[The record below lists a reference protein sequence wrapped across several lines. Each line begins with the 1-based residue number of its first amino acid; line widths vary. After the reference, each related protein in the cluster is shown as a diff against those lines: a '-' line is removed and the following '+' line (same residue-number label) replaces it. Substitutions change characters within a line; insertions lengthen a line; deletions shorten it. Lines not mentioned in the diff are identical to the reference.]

1 LIRSLHAKNF
11 TIIDDIEINFNDGMT
26 VLTGETGA
34 GKSILIDALSL
45 VIGERGNSTLI
56 KDKEKRAEFTADFD
70 ISSNATAKS
79 WLNESSL
86 DDELECVLR
95 RIISPDGRSKAFING
110 NQVNLQSL
118 KQLGEL
124 LVDIH
129 GQHFHQSLG
138 KQEVQRTLIDHF
150 GQLISLRNDI
160 KIKYDNWR
168 SLSKKLADIESF
180 DKNREAKLDLLE
192 FQHEEL
198 ESLAIEKNEYE
209 SNIIEYSRLH
219 NTEKITA
226 GINQIIDSLHDSEI
240 TNVYSLMSN
249 SIKSLN
255 SLIDYD
261 DKLIEAKTLLDEAAI
276 HSSEAIDFLKRYQSR
291 IEFNPER
298 AHQLDERINAIK
310 SIARKHHVEPNEL
323 HNTQEQIKKEL
334 NNINNSALDQKQLI
348 KQTEEA
354 LDEYIKLAAVL
365 SKKRLLCAKK
375 LSSLVTEAMSSLGM
389 PNGIFE
395 ISIDSN
401 ESISVHGM
409 DDISFLI
416 SANPG
421 QAPQS
426 ISKIASGG
434 ELSRMSLAIQVIASE
449 GNYIP
454 TMVFDEVDSGV
465 GGAVAEM
472 VGLRLKEL
480 GENRQVLCVTHL
492 PQVASQAKSHIK
504 INKMTDGKS
513 TKVHLTNLM
522 RNSRVEEIARM
533 LGGIKVTKRTREHA
547 AEMLEI
553 KG

>member
-1 LIRSLHAKNF
+1 MIRSLHAKNF

-70 ISSNATAKS
+70 ISSNAAAKS

-198 ESLAIEKNEYE
+198 ESLAIEENEYE

-240 TNVYSLMSN
+240 TNAYSLMSN

-354 LDEYIKLAAVL
+354 LDEYIKLEAVL

>member
-1 LIRSLHAKNF
+1 MIRSLHAKNF

-198 ESLAIEKNEYE
+198 ESLAIEENEYE

-240 TNVYSLMSN
+240 TNAYSLMSN

>member
-1 LIRSLHAKNF
+1 LHAKNF

>member
-1 LIRSLHAKNF
+1 MIRSLHAKNF

-70 ISSNATAKS
+70 ISSNAAAKL

-198 ESLAIEKNEYE
+198 ESLAIEENEYE

-240 TNVYSLMSN
+240 TNAYSLMSN

-298 AHQLDERINAIK
+298 AHQLDDRINAIK
-310 SIARKHHVEPNEL
+310 SIARKHHVEPNDL

-547 AEMLEI
+547 AEMLKI

>member
-1 LIRSLHAKNF
+1 MIRSLHAKNF

-70 ISSNATAKS
+70 ISSNAAAKS

-198 ESLAIEKNEYE
+198 ESLAIEENEYE

-240 TNVYSLMSN
+240 TNAYSLMSN

-334 NNINNSALDQKQLI
+334 NYINNSALDQKQLI

-533 LGGIKVTKRTREHA
+533 LGGIRVTKRTREHA

>member
-1 LIRSLHAKNF
+1 MHAKNF

-240 TNVYSLMSN
+240 TNAYSLMSN

>member
-1 LIRSLHAKNF
+1 MIRSLHAKNF

-70 ISSNATAKS
+70 ISSNAAAKL

-198 ESLAIEKNEYE
+198 ESLAIEENEYE

-240 TNVYSLMSN
+240 TNAYSLMSN

-298 AHQLDERINAIK
+298 AHQLDDRINAIK
-310 SIARKHHVEPNEL
+310 SIARKHHVEPNDL

-354 LDEYIKLAAVL
+354 LDEYIKLATVL

-547 AEMLEI
+547 AEMLKI

>member
-1 LIRSLHAKNF
+1 MIRSLHAKNF

>member
-1 LIRSLHAKNF
+1 MIRSLHAKNF

-70 ISSNATAKS
+70 ISSNAAAKS
-79 WLNESSL
+79 WLKESSL

-160 KIKYDNWR
+160 KIKYNNWR
-168 SLSKKLADIESF
+168 SLSKKLADSESF

-198 ESLAIEKNEYE
+198 ESLAIEENEYE
-209 SNIIEYSRLH
+209 SNSIEYSRLH

-240 TNVYSLMSN
+240 TNAYSLMSN

-334 NNINNSALDQKQLI
+334 NYINNSALDQKQLI

-375 LSSLVTEAMSSLGM
+375 LSILVTEAMSSLGM

-533 LGGIKVTKRTREHA
+533 LGGIRVTKRTREHA

>member
-1 LIRSLHAKNF
+1 MIRSLHAKNF
-11 TIIDDIEINFNDGMT
+11 TIIDAIEINFNDGMT

>member
-1 LIRSLHAKNF
+1 MIRSLHAKNF

-160 KIKYDNWR
+160 NIKYDNWR

>member
-1 LIRSLHAKNF
+1 MIRSLHAKNF

-70 ISSNATAKS
+70 ISSNAAAKS

-198 ESLAIEKNEYE
+198 ESLAIEENEYE

-240 TNVYSLMSN
+240 TNAYSLMSN

-334 NNINNSALDQKQLI
+334 NYINNSALDQKQLI

>member
-1 LIRSLHAKNF
+1 MIRSLHAKNF

-198 ESLAIEKNEYE
+198 ESLAIEENEYE

>member
-1 LIRSLHAKNF
+1 MIRSLHAKNF

-240 TNVYSLMSN
+240 TNAYSLMSN

>member
-1 LIRSLHAKNF
+1 LHAKNF

-240 TNVYSLMSN
+240 TNAYSLMSN

>member
-1 LIRSLHAKNF
+1 MIRSLHAKNF

-70 ISSNATAKS
+70 ISSNAAAKS

-198 ESLAIEKNEYE
+198 ESLAIEENEYE

-240 TNVYSLMSN
+240 TNAYSLMSN

-533 LGGIKVTKRTREHA
+533 LGGIRVTKRTREHA

>member
-1 LIRSLHAKNF
+1 MIRSLHAKNF

-70 ISSNATAKS
+70 ISSNAAAKS

-160 KIKYDNWR
+160 KIKYNNWR
-168 SLSKKLADIESF
+168 SLSKKLADSESF

-198 ESLAIEKNEYE
+198 ESLAIEENEYE

-240 TNVYSLMSN
+240 TNAYSLMSN

-310 SIARKHHVEPNEL
+310 SIARKHHVAPNEL
-323 HNTQEQIKKEL
+323 HNTQAQIKKEL
-334 NNINNSALDQKQLI
+334 NNITNSALDQKQLI

>member
-1 LIRSLHAKNF
+1 MIRSLHAKNF

-70 ISSNATAKS
+70 ISSNAAAKS

-198 ESLAIEKNEYE
+198 ESLAIEENEYE

-240 TNVYSLMSN
+240 TNAYSLMSN

>member
-1 LIRSLHAKNF
+1 MIRSLHAKNF

-70 ISSNATAKS
+70 ISSNAAAKS

-198 ESLAIEKNEYE
+198 ESLAIEENEYE

-226 GINQIIDSLHDSEI
+226 DINQIIDSLHDSEI
-240 TNVYSLMSN
+240 TNAYSLMSN

-533 LGGIKVTKRTREHA
+533 LGGIRVTKRTREHA

>member
-1 LIRSLHAKNF
+1 MIRSLHAKNF

-70 ISSNATAKS
+70 ISSNAAAKL

-198 ESLAIEKNEYE
+198 ESLAIEENEYE

-240 TNVYSLMSN
+240 TNAYSLMSN

-310 SIARKHHVEPNEL
+310 SIARKHHVEPNDL

-547 AEMLEI
+547 AEMLKI

>member
-1 LIRSLHAKNF
+1 MIRSLHAKNF

-70 ISSNATAKS
+70 ISSNTAAKS

-95 RIISPDGRSKAFING
+95 RIISPDGRSKAFIND

-198 ESLAIEKNEYE
+198 ESLAIEENEYE

-240 TNVYSLMSN
+240 TNAYSLMSN